1 MTVKR
6 KRSTSAFSPFS
17 PFSSASESSSS
28 SPQRPHTLPISHTYQ
43 DTDTT
48 MGDTHP
54 FYQIDN
60 WAPAGDQTPS
70 HLHSRTRKRFRDGR
84 PGESIIHENTYN
96 LLFSAQRSPTP
107 TPAHPRTPSLPSPM
121 TTPPQHHQKRVSSS
135 QSSLH
140 NFWALPRRVSGHRQS
155 SSSIPSQCLQLSC
168 QDCDSSLTPTEGE
181 SAMDIDTCGVSLEHR
196 GEDEREWACRD
207 CGRVVCDGCAVVLVG
222 EGRECLQCKT
232 SRKRWVGGIG
242 WM

>member
-1 MTVKR
+1 MILSRRVSSSQFVITILSTSPGLYNFKTSLLVQNSLNTYLFSYNCFSSKTPVMTVKR

-84 PGESIIHENTYN
+84 PGESIIHGDST
-96 LLFSAQRSPTP
+96 Q
-107 TPAHPRTPSLPSPM
+107 
-121 TTPPQHHQKRVSSS
+121 V
-135 QSSLH
+135 LH
-140 NFWALPRRVSGHRQS
+140 NIFYNTSTNTSDR
-155 SSSIPSQCLQLSC
+155 
-168 QDCDSSLTPTEGE
+168 
-181 SAMDIDTCGVSLEHR
+181 EH
-196 GEDEREWACRD
+196 
-207 CGRVVCDGCAVVLVG
+207 L
-222 EGRECLQCKT
+222 
-232 SRKRWVGGIG
+232 
-242 WM
+242 